1 MGKFDL
7 GIEVPEN
14 ENSQAFFEQK
24 EILEME
30 GPRADHLGTDTCQS
44 SQASILGDFKIREFK
59 LATSSEIACVDFL
72 LGFLLEEQMTLQ
84 PRHCHLLP
92 A

>member
-7 GIEVPEN
+7 GTEVPEN
-14 ENSQAFFEQK
+14 ENSQASFEQK

-30 GPRADHLGTDTCQS
+30 APRTDHLGTDNCQS
-44 SQASILGDFKIREFK
+44 SQASIRGDFKIGDFE
-59 LATSSEIACVDFL
+59 LATSSEIACVNFL

-84 PRHCHLLP
+84 PRHCHLLLV
-92 A
+92 

>member
-1 MGKFDL
+1 MIKLGQRVPVASLCRIMGKFAL

-14 ENSQAFFEQK
+14 ENSQA
-24 EILEME
+24 
-30 GPRADHLGTDTCQS
+30 
-44 SQASILGDFKIREFK
+44 SILGVFKIREFK

-72 LGFLLEEQMTLQ
+72 LGFLFEEQMTLQ